1 MTPDNEHFNELYNS
15 YEQTEQRN
23 KVCPNTSP
31 TSRLSRNVSAIVLSH
46 AESAEKRRQLQTS
59 A

>member
-1 MTPDNEHFNELYNS
+1 MTPDNELFNELYNS

-31 TSRLSRNVSAIVLSH
+31 TSRLSRNVSVLSH
-46 AESAEKRRQLQTS
+46 AESAKKRRQLQTS